1 MNRQQFIDYVQKK
14 YDTKPD
20 HPWEKFPDYAVFR
33 HSDNDKW
40 YALLMDIPAEKIG
53 IDENK
58 RVDVIDLKVQPE
70 LVGSLRKKPGIYP
83 AYHMNKEHWITV
95 LLNGPLGAK
104 EIHSLIEDSF
114 QLTR

>member
-1 MNRQQFIDYVQKK
+1 MNRQQFIEYVQKK
-14 YDTKPD
+14 YATKPD

-40 YALLMDIPAEKIG
+40 FALLMDIPAEKIG
-53 IDENK
+53 IERDE
-58 RVDVIDLKVQPE
+58 RIDVIDLKVEPE
-70 LVGSLRKKPGIYP
+70 MVSSLRKKPGIYP

-104 EIHSLIEDSF
+104 DIHALLEDSF
-114 QLTR
+114 NLTR